1 MVSYGAE
8 LAKEIRAAIKTL
20 GYKTGGKNADVTVR
34 KRSSYSFQITQKNPD
49 LALQE
54 LAMIELTVKNFQ
66 SIDRCEYSGE
76 ILSGANTYIFVYGL
90 DGYSKSFVAEHDTE
104 RKRLEDEKWDRDY
117 RAKVNAE
124 KAEVTEN
131 AAIAQDAIE
140 FETEEELVQY
150 LLDVDLCLGKKYYA
164 TDAAKKVFEIVA
176 ELKAEETQE
185 PTTTTTTTTDRHKLN
200 GLTVQALPTKLHPE
214 TGIYNTYL
222 TDLSEK
228 RAVEVLVY
236 QSINYPEFS
245 RITVMVKK
253 TQFSGRT
260 MGKDFKT
267 WEEALNNYK
276 SPKMIAVLAAIQEVH
291 TVKKQ

>member
-1 MVSYGAE
+1 MASYGAE

-34 KRSSYSFQITQKNPD
+34 KRSYSSFEITQKNPD
-49 LALQE
+49 LTLQE
-54 LAMIELTVKNFQ
+54 LAMIELTAKNFQ

-76 ILSGANTYIFVYGL
+76 ILSGGNTYIFVYGL
-90 DGYSKSFVAEHDTE
+90 DGYSKSFVSQHDTE
-104 RKRLEDEKWDRDY
+104 RKRLEDEKWDREY

-124 KAEVTEN
+124 KAQVTEN

-150 LLDVDLCLGKKYYA
+150 LVDADLCLGKDYYA

-185 PTTTTTTTTDRHKLN
+185 PTTEPTEHKLN
-200 GLTVQALPTKLHPE
+200 GLTVESLPTKLHPE

-236 QSINYPEFS
+236 QSLHYPESS

-253 TQFSGRT
+253 T
-260 MGKDFKT
+260 
-267 WEEALNNYK
+267 
-276 SPKMIAVLAAIQEVH
+276 
-291 TVKKQ
+291 